1 MTLPHHITYPDPA
14 DLTETQAASH
24 LARLA
29 SAQLQPTATPSPTKP
44 TFKVA
49 LAHRGWV
56 KVPGDGPPAG
66 WIWLRLTT
74 DGTGELI
81 ASQGSFLFT
90 GVRLLEQGLA
100 PAQRER
106 LADGLLLPAT
116 FSFHRPHFDACLTQ
130 YWRSARGFDDEA
142 YVRALAES
150 GFTHCEVNALQAHF
164 PFEETI
170 ESEFYPQFYTYCAG
184 FNHFVDSELTRGLWP
199 AHYLEANLN
208 RLKHLAALARRY
220 GLKPGVL
227 MFEPRSL
234 PEKFFVKYPTLRGAR
249 VDHPFRSRL
258 PRYCLA
264 QDHPVTQRHYR
275 ECVERLME
283 AVPELAYLS
292 VWSNDSG
299 AGFEHTGS
307 LYVGRNGGPYMIR
320 EWRSPERIAETV
332 GRSIVAYM
340 ENLRAAAAKT
350 NPDFD
355 VILRLEPFKIEHE
368 TIVNGLGGHL
378 TWEGPSMLVRGYSL
392 PYPHPKYP
400 ENMGV
405 AGTIFHS
412 WMDETEAPALAR
424 SRAAG
429 TNPVL
434 NYSASGLMN
443 HEPLIG
449 LPFPRLL
456 HAKLTALRE
465 IGADRAS
472 CFGGLAHANATPYW
486 PHPTVIRAAQFTPER
501 PVEDVLLDYA
511 SSLVGQAH
519 AADLDRA
526 WQDFEDALVWQP
538 LVGLYCA
545 FGFCWQRTWD
555 RPFVPDIEAVPA
567 ADRRYYEKHGCFQHN
582 NPGLNDLGRD
592 VLFDL
597 ITREQGAKMSADMDA
612 ELLPRVRRLIAAL
625 EAKLANL
632 HRDDGRECNGACQVF
647 RDLLDRVRGYLHWA
661 VALRNV
667 CSWCAEVYGY
677 LEATSDTEREACV
690 QRLQASIDLDL
701 ENTQGLLE
709 HIESTSTEFM
719 VVSALGNHTYLY
731 GEDLP
736 QLLRRRLELTRK
748 YRDRAPRIDRQ
759 ILWRPVPGTTWPAD
773 WTS

>member
-1 MTLPHHITYPDPA
+1 MTLPTHISYPDPA
-14 DLTETQAASH
+14 DLTESQAASL
-24 LARLA
+24 LAHA
-29 SAQLQPTATPSPTKP
+29 SQAKIEAVASPAASG

-49 LAHRGWV
+49 LASRNWIE
-56 KVPGDGPPAG
+56 VPDTAAHPA
-66 WIWLRLTT
+66 WIWLRLAA
-74 DGTGELI
+74 DGSGELI

-90 GVRLLEQGLA
+90 GLRLLEQGLS
-100 PAQRER
+100 PDQQTK
-106 LADGLLLPAT
+106 LAEGILLPA
-116 FSFHRPHFDACLTQ
+116 SFNYHRPHYDACLTQ
-130 YWRSARGFDDEA
+130 YWRSARGFEDEA
-142 YVRALAES
+142 YIRSLAEA
-150 GFTHCEVNALQAHF
+150 GFTHCEVNSLQAHL
-164 PFEETI
+164 PYEETI
-170 ESEFYPQFYTYCAG
+170 ESEFYPSFYTYCAG

-208 RLKHLAALARRY
+208 RLKHLATLAKHY

-227 MFEPRSL
+227 MFEPRNL
-234 PEKFFVKYPTLRGAR
+234 PEKFFTKYPTLRGAR
-249 VDHPFRSRL
+249 IDHPFRSRL

-264 QDHPVTQRHYR
+264 QDHPVSQRHYR
-275 ECVERLME
+275 EVMDALMT
-283 AVPELAYLS
+283 AVPELDYLS
-292 VWSNDSG
+292 IWSNDSG

-320 EWRSPERIAETV
+320 EWRSPERIAETA
-332 GRSIVAYM
+332 GKSIVSFM
-340 ENLRAAAAKT
+340 ENIRGAAAKT

-412 WMDETEAPALAR
+412 WMDETEQPALAK
-424 SRAAG
+424 SQAAG
-429 TNPVL
+429 TNPLL
-434 NYSASGLMN
+434 NYSGSGLMN

-449 LPFPRLL
+449 LPFPRML
-456 HAKLTALRE
+456 HRKISDLRK

-472 CFGGLAHANATPYW
+472 CFGGLAHAQATPYW
-486 PHPTVIRAAQFTPER
+486 PHPAVIRAAQFTPER
-501 PVEDVLLDYA
+501 PVEEVLLEYA
-511 SSLVGQAH
+511 TSLVGAEH
-519 AADLDRA
+519 AAELDQA
-526 WQDFEDALVWQP
+526 WQDFEEGLVWQP

-555 RPFVPDIEAVPA
+555 RPFVPDIEAVPLT
-567 ADRRYYEKHGCFQHN
+567 DRRYYEKHGCFQHN
-582 NPGLNDLGRD
+582 NPGTNDLGRD

-597 ITREQGAKMSADMDA
+597 ITREQGEKMSSDMDR
-612 ELLPRVRRLIAAL
+612 ELLPRIRDLITRLETKVAAL
-625 EAKLANL
+625 T
-632 HRDDGRECNGACQVF
+632 DPQVTDVF

-667 CSWCAEVYGY
+667 CAWCADVYGY
-677 LEATSDTEREACV
+677 LEASDDATREACT

-701 ENTQGLLE
+701 ANTQGLLDL
-709 HIESTSTEFM
+709 IESTSTEFM
-719 VVSALGNHTYLY
+719 VVSGVGNNTYFY

-736 QLLRRRLELTRK
+736 DLLRRRLELTAQ
-748 YRDRAPRIDRQ
+748 YRHHAPRIDRD
-759 ILWRPVPGTTWPAD
+759 ILWRPVPGTTWPQG
-773 WTS
+773 WV